1 MTRWQQ
7 KAGALWAAWVRLT
20 GKTPPNPTAL
30 KLVLAQAEHETN
42 CGDAWDFSHNWGA
55 CNLRALNAAE
65 REAFKAGALTPGM
78 WLYPDGT
85 YGLAHRADSVGTIR
99 GDSDPNSGPF
109 HVWFFAAPTDI
120 DGAFYMLRAGVRG
133 ARTVLDDYTCTANA
147 YAQALYVMCC
157 YFGGFHAGAR
167 PCGQRH
173 GDLNAAEKANVLDY
187 SNALNRILPSIDAG
201 LADWTPPAEW
211 SKPVSEPYVEDV
223 TDNLGDEILPT

>member
-167 PCGQRH
+167 LRPTARGSQRRREGERARLLQRVEPHSPEHRCGLGRLDAAGGVEQARQRTVRRRR
-173 GDLNAAEKANVLDY
+173 D
-187 SNALNRILPSIDAG
+187 RQP
-201 LADWTPPAEW
+201 WR
-211 SKPVSEPYVEDV
+211 
-223 TDNLGDEILPT
+223 